1 MSDTSTNGQGSG
13 GSDHDAPTEFSE
25 GFHEDARNLIL
36 RYPVARSALLPLLHL
51 VQSEHNYVSEA
62 GVAFCADALGLTK
75 AEVAAVATFYTM
87 YKRAPVGDYLLS
99 VCTNPTCQVAG
110 SQVIFERYE
119 EALGG
124 TSDPEI
130 RVSIEEAEC
139 LGICDAA
146 PVVQV
151 NYDMY
156 GPLTDEEADRLLAGC
171 RKGEPPV
178 SSWSGEPAP
187 TFSEVERELS
197 GANDGF
203 GAALVEA
210 ARHSIEGYDVTPSYK
225 SGETDIPVT
234 HPGGDRAGHGGAI
247 FAAQFAGEAA
257 DDEDDEQDTQPVEEF
272 SDTAE
277 EVADEGGG
285 EAEDIAADAEQAEA
299 TEGDDG
305 SVTTGAPSAG
315 GGAHV
320 TDATDATDIPSSVAD
335 DAPPSD
341 ASILPGAAADPAGV
355 IPDHPLADDAP
366 SSAGEADVPTDDPV
380 PPAPADDADNAH
392 DEEA

>member
-1 MSDTSTNGQGSG
+1 MTDSSPNGQAPT
-13 GSDHDAPTEFSE
+13 DAPTEFSE
-25 GFHEDARNLIL
+25 GFHEDARKLVL
-36 RYPVARSALLPLLHL
+36 RYPVGRSALLPLLHL

-62 GVAFCADALGLTK
+62 GIAYCATALGLTK

-87 YKRAPVGDYLLS
+87 YKRSPVGDYLLS

-110 SQVIFERYE
+110 SQVIFERYK

-124 TSDPEI
+124 TVSDPETG
-130 RVSIEEAEC
+130 VTIEEAEC

-156 GPLTDEEADRLLAGC
+156 GPVTDEEADRLLAGC

-203 GAALVEA
+203 GDALVEA
-210 ARHSIEGYDVTPSYK
+210 ARHSIEGYEVTPAYK

-234 HPGGDRAGHGGAI
+234 HPGGDRTGHGGQI
-247 FAAQFAGEAA
+247 FAAQFAGEASATDEQAPQPA
-257 DDEDDEQDTQPVEEF
+257 DD
-272 SDTAE
+272 
-277 EVADEGGG
+277 VADAADDVADGSGGG
-285 EAEDIAADAEQAEA
+285 EAEDVAADAEEA
-299 TEGDDG
+299 AATGGDDG
-305 SVTTGAPSAG
+305 SVATGAPAAG
-315 GGAHV
+315 GGAQR

-335 DAPPSD
+335 DSPPTD
-341 ASILPGAAADPAGV
+341 AATLPPAAADPAGV
-355 IPDHPLADDAP
+355 IPDHPLAPDAP
-366 SSAGEADVPTDDPV
+366 SSAGQADSPTDEPV
-380 PPAPADDADNAH
+380 PPAPGDHD